1 MSIAV
6 DLADLADTVT
16 KFGFAYLLTVGDDG
30 QARVLAVQPRLS
42 DGRFTVG
49 NLGRSS
55 RRNAAARGSVT
66 LLWPPAG
73 PDDHSLIVDGDA
85 EVTDDTM
92 TISPTHAVLHQ
103 PVASRES
110 GNGCGGS

>member
-6 DLADLADTVT
+6 DLADLADTVAT
-16 KFGFAYLLTVGDDG
+16 FRFAYLLTVGDDG
-30 QARVLAVQPRLS
+30 QARVLAVQPQMS
-42 DGRFTVG
+42 DGRFTVD

-55 RRNAAARGSVT
+55 RRNAAARGFVT
-66 LLWPPAG
+66 LLWPPAS

-85 EVTDDTM
+85 EVIDDTV

-103 PVASRES
+103 HVDRRES
-110 GNGCGGS
+110 SNDCGGD